1 MSSSEAEA
9 VKLFSNAYLAMRVS
23 FFNELD
29 SFCINKALST
39 RNVIEGVCLDNRIGT
54 GYNNPSFGY
63 GGYCLPKDT
72 KQLLANFSTVLNRDL
87 ISAIVSLNESRRD
100 FIVGD
105 ILKSGPKIVG
115 AYRLIMKEGSDNFRE
130 SSIQA
135 VMNSLSDQGVKAVIY
150 EPEIDNEEIFG
161 LNVIK
166 DWADFCRM
174 PF

>member
-1 MSSSEAEA
+1 
-9 VKLFSNAYLAMRVS
+9 
-23 FFNELD
+23 
-29 SFCINKALST
+29 
-39 RNVIEGVCLDNRIGT
+39 
-54 GYNNPSFGY
+54 
-63 GGYCLPKDT
+63 
-72 KQLLANFSTVLNRDL
+72 
-87 ISAIVSLNESRRD
+87 
-100 FIVGD
+100 
-105 ILKSGPKIVG
+105 
-115 AYRLIMKEGSDNFRE
+115 MKEGSDNFRE